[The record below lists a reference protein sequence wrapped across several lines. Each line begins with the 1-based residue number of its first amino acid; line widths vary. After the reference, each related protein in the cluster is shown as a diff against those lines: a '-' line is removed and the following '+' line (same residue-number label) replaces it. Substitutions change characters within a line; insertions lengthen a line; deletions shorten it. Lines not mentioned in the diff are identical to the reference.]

1 MICLLQNSARDYAW
15 GSTTSIP
22 DYFGIPA
29 TGQPMAE
36 IWFGTHPG
44 SMTSVSGN
52 GTLLELRNK
61 EPLPFLFKILAAGSP
76 LSIQAHPNSQQ
87 AIDGFA
93 AENALGIPLD
103 AAYRNYK
110 DDKHKPEMLV
120 ALTEFRAAVGFRPL
134 EDAIQVFELIAA
146 HANEK
151 GFQRLALAFTAWAQ
165 TLKEKGLQH
174 LFTQL
179 LEAREQLAE
188 VTADLAKSV
197 ATEPAGHGWSAPLEH
212 LSTVPQLEQLYPGDP
227 GIIIFLLM
235 NLVELKPFEAIQV
248 GAGVIHAYL
257 GGLGLEIMASSDN
270 VLRGG
275 LTPKHIDVAELQKV
289 LSFDS
294 GEFSSL
300 NAKKLM
306 NGLFEYPRSVSDYLM
321 YRIEVGGQ
329 NLLADLKLANP
340 AIVIC
345 TSGEI
350 AIGDSKDNR
359 QVLTKGQ
366 VAYLADAN
374 FFSFSGSGT
383 AFLGTN

>member
-1 MICLLQNSARDYAW
+1 LICLLQNSARDYAW

-22 DYFGIPA
+22 DYFGLPA
-29 TGQPMAE
+29 TGHPMAE

-44 SMTSVSGN
+44 SMTTVAGN
-52 GTLLELRNK
+52 GTLLELRNQ
-61 EPLPFLFKILAAGSP
+61 EPLPFLFKILAAGTP
-76 LSIQAHPNSQQ
+76 LSIQAHPNTQQ

-93 AENALGIPLD
+93 TENALGIPLD
-103 AAYRNYK
+103 AADRNYK

-134 EDAIQVFELIAA
+134 SEATEVFDLISS
-146 HANEK
+146 HANAN
-151 GFQRLALAFTAWAQ
+151 GYQRLALTFATWSQ
-165 TLKEKGLQH
+165 TLKEQGVQAV
-174 LFTQL
+174 FTQL
-179 LEAREQLAE
+179 LQSRGQLVE
-188 VTADLAKSV
+188 ITSDLAK
-197 ATEPAGHGWSAPLEH
+197 ATAPELAGKGWSAPLEH
-212 LSTVPQLEQLYPGDP
+212 LYMVPELEQLYPGDP

-294 GEFSSL
+294 GEFTTL
-300 NAKKLM
+300 AAKKLM
-306 NGLFEYPRSVSDYLM
+306 NGLYEYPRSVSDYLM
-321 YRIEVGGQ
+321 YRIEVGGS
-329 NLLADLKLANP
+329 NLLADLRLANP

-350 AIGDSKDNR
+350 AIGDSKENR

>member
-1 MICLLQNSARDYAW
+1 
-15 GSTTSIP
+15 
-22 DYFGIPA
+22 
-29 TGQPMAE
+29 MAE

-44 SMTSVSGN
+44 SMTKVAGN
-52 GTLLELRNK
+52 GTLLELRNQ

-76 LSIQAHPNSQQ
+76 LSIQAHPNPQQ

-93 AENALGIPLD
+93 AENAAGVPLD
-103 AAYRNYK
+103 ASHRNYK

-120 ALTEFRAAVGFRPL
+120 ALTDFRAVVGFRPL
-134 EDAIQVFELIAA
+134 AEAIDVFGLIAE
-146 HANEK
+146 HAAENK
-151 GFQRLALAFTAWAQ
+151 YQRLALAFSAWQ
-165 TLKEKGLQH
+165 ETLQGAGLAA

-179 LEAREQLAE
+179 LAARGKLSEI
-188 VTADLAKSV
+188 TADLALAVAPERSGMGWPSV
-197 ATEPAGHGWSAPLEH
+197 LTH
-212 LSTVPQLEQLYPGDP
+212 LYTLPQLEQLYPGDP

-235 NLVELKPFEAIQV
+235 NLVDLRPLEAIQV

-257 GGLGLEIMASSDN
+257 GGLGLEIMAASDN

-289 LSFDS
+289 LNFES
-294 GEFSSL
+294 GAFHTLS
-300 NAKKLM
+300 AKKLI
-306 NGLFEYPRSVSDYLM
+306 NGLYEYPRSVSDYLM

-345 TSGEI
+345 TNGEI
-350 AIGDSKDNR
+350 AIGDSKENR
-359 QVLTKGQ
+359 RIIKKGEA
-366 VAYLADAN
+366 VYLADAN

-383 AFLGTN
+383 AFLATS

>member
-1 MICLLQNSARDYAW
+1 LICLLQNSARDYAW

-29 TGQPMAE
+29 TGNPMAE

-44 SMTSVSGN
+44 SMTTVQGN
-52 GTLLELRNK
+52 GTLLELRNQ
-61 EPLPFLFKILAAGSP
+61 EPLPFLFKILAAGTP
-76 LSIQAHPNSQQ
+76 LSIQAHPNTQQ

-103 AAYRNYK
+103 AAHRNYK

-120 ALTEFRAAVGFRPL
+120 ALTGFRAAVGFRPL
-134 EDAIQVFELIAA
+134 AQVVTAFEQISV
-146 HANEK
+146 HASNH
-151 GFQRLALAFTAWAQ
+151 GFQRLSIAFSTWRQ
-165 TLKEKGLQH
+165 TLEDQGVQA

-179 LEAREQLAE
+179 LQSRGQLAE
-188 VTADLAKSV
+188 ITNDLAK
-197 ATEPAGHGWSAPLEH
+197 ATAPELAGMGWSAPLEH
-212 LSTVPQLEQLYPGDP
+212 LYAVPELEQLYPGDP

-294 GEFSSL
+294 GEFTTL
-300 NAKKLM
+300 AAKKLM
-306 NGLFEYPRSVSDYLM
+306 NGLYEYPRSVSDYLM

-329 NLLADLKLANP
+329 NLLADLRLANP

-350 AIGDSKDNR
+350 AIGDSKENR